1 MADQATLRTAGASPA
16 DTNGHTS
23 PEGRVAEGLAGF
35 GNNVA
40 TLAELQ
46 ARLAL
51 IDAKECVNQI
61 RVPVALIVLGLI
73 AINGAVPVVLLGIA
87 SLLATALNLS
97 TGWAL
102 LLTGLTVLAAAVG
115 VAGTAAMKLGSGTA
129 CFRRSQEELTRNVSW
144 IKTVLLYSGRSVPKR
159 SR

>member
-1 MADQATLRTAGASPA
+1 MADQASLRTAGARPA
-16 DTNGHTS
+16 DSNGQST
-23 PEGRVAEGLAGF
+23 PEERVAGGLAGF
-35 GNNVA
+35 GNDVA
-40 TLAELQ
+40 TLAEFQ

-51 IDAKECVNQI
+51 IDLKDCVNKI

-87 SLLATALNLS
+87 TLLATALNLS

-102 LLTGLTVLAAAVG
+102 LLTGGAVLAAAAG
-115 VAGTAAMKLGSGTA
+115 VAGTAAMKLGSGTQS
-129 CFRRSQEELTRNVSW
+129 FLRSREELTRNISW
-144 IKTVLLYSGRSVPKR
+144 IKTVLLYSGRSVPRR

>member
-1 MADQATLRTAGASPA
+1 
-16 DTNGHTS
+16 
-23 PEGRVAEGLAGF
+23 
-35 GNNVA
+35 VA